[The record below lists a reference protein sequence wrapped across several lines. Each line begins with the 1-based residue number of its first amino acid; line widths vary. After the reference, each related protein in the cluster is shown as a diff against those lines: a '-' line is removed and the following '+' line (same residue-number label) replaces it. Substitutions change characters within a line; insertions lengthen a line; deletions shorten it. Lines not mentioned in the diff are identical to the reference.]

1 MDYITN
7 WNFRVTESKFSF
19 KNWEGRPRILDHEIG
34 SLTSDSIKKACQ
46 TTQHYSEI
54 SLGAKLIV
62 AKSRNIA
69 SEVLVNIDSGN
80 GFLLDGTN
88 PLPETMYVYHQ

>member
-1 MDYITN
+1 M
-7 WNFRVTESKFSF
+7 
-19 KNWEGRPRILDHEIG
+19 PRLLDHKIG
-34 SLTSDSIKKACQ
+34 SPPSDSIKTACQ

-69 SEVLVNIDSGN
+69 SAVLVNIDSGN
-80 GFLLDGTN
+80 GVLHDGN
-88 PLPETMYVYHQ
+88 KPLPETM